1 MKRISDPL
9 YSFSDTARLARIE
22 VSLRVSPNKLSDWRG
37 SLRDWG
43 FALYTRGEG
52 TNGNLPTLYTMRCDG
67 QEFYFDGPFHV
78 WLPVSASEQVTTPAL
93 TASDRVCPN
102 SHTVSPVSDLPQ
114 RVSIL
119 HSDSPR
125 RR

>member
-1 MKRISDPL
+1 MTRPISAPP
-9 YSFSDTARLARIE
+9 YSFSPAARLARIE
-22 VSLRVSPNKLSDWRG
+22 VALRVDPNKLSDWRG

-78 WLPVSASEQVTTPAL
+78 WLPVSAAEQNSCDYCESIAQMTGTRNCPIHS
-93 TASDRVCPN
+93 ASN
-102 SHTVSPVSDLPQ
+102 
-114 RVSIL
+114 
-119 HSDSPR
+119 
-125 RR
+125 